1 MGRKS
6 RQTLDQEWMKSAH
19 ALGLLD
25 QKHFRQAVE
34 AYNFQISLAEELRKR
49 IEDEG
54 TSILVPAGKDGKKMA
69 SNPAIAD
76 LNKAEL
82 LAQKIRL
89 ELDGKMKDAVQ
100 AQQIQKQKEA
110 DMNDK
115 L

>member
-1 MGRKS
+1 M
-6 RQTLDQEWMKSAH
+6 QTLDQEWMKSAH

-76 LNKAEL
+76 LNKAEI

>member
-6 RQTLDQEWMKSAH
+6 MKTLDEEWMKSAH

-34 AYNFQISLAEELRKR
+34 AYNFQISLAEKLRGR
-49 IEDEG
+49 IEKEG
-54 TSILVPAGKDGKKMA
+54 TSILVPVGKDGEKLA

-76 LNKAEL
+76 LNKAEI
-82 LAQKIRL
+82 LAQKIRM
-89 ELDGKMKDAVQ
+89 ELDSKVKDAVQ
-100 AQQIQKQKEA
+100 AQQVQKQKEA

>member
-1 MGRKS
+1 MK
-6 RQTLDQEWMKSAH
+6 TLDEEWMKSAH

-34 AYNFQISLAEELRKR
+34 AYNFQVSLAEKLRER
-49 IEDEG
+49 IEKEG
-54 TSILVPAGKDGKKMA
+54 TSILVPVGKDGEKMA

-76 LNKAEL
+76 LNKAEI
-82 LAQKIRL
+82 LAQKIRM
-89 ELDGKMKDAVQ
+89 ELDGKVKDAVQ

-110 DMNDK
+110 ELNDK

>member
-6 RQTLDQEWMKSAH
+6 MKTLDEEWMKSAH

-34 AYNFQISLAEELRKR
+34 AYNFQVSLAEKLRER
-49 IEDEG
+49 IEKEG
-54 TSILVPAGKDGKKMA
+54 TSILVPVGKDGEKLA

-76 LNKAEL
+76 LNKAEI
-82 LAQKIRL
+82 LAQKIRM
-89 ELDGKMKDAVQ
+89 ELDGKVKDAVQ
-100 AQQIQKQKEA
+100 VQQIQKQKEA
-110 DMNDK
+110 EMNDK

>member
-1 MGRKS
+1 MK
-6 RQTLDQEWMKSAH
+6 TLDEEWMKSAH

-34 AYNFQISLAEELRKR
+34 AYNFQIYLAEELRGR
-49 IEDEG
+49 IEKEG
-54 TSILVPAGKDGKKMA
+54 TSFLVPVGKDGEKLA

-76 LNKAEL
+76 LNKAEI
-82 LAQKIRL
+82 LAQKIRM
-89 ELDGKMKDAVQ
+89 ELDSKVKDAVQ
-100 AQQIQKQKEA
+100 AQQVQKQKEA

>member
-76 LNKAEL
+76 LNKAEI

>member
-1 MGRKS
+1 M
-6 RQTLDQEWMKSAH
+6 QTLDQDWMKSAH

-34 AYNFQISLAEELRKR
+34 AYNFQISLAEKLRKR

-76 LNKAEL
+76 LNKAEI

>member
-6 RQTLDQEWMKSAH
+6 MKTLDEEWMKSAH

-34 AYNFQISLAEELRKR
+34 AYNFQISLAEKLRGR
-49 IEDEG
+49 IEKEG
-54 TSILVPAGKDGKKMA
+54 TSILVPAGKDGEKLA

-76 LNKAEL
+76 LNKAEI
-82 LAQKIRL
+82 LAQKIRM
-89 ELDGKMKDAVQ
+89 ELDSKVKDAVQ
-100 AQQIQKQKEA
+100 AQQVQKQKEA